1 MKPSFSTV
9 ALPDWTLARIAPRL
23 EDWGFLAVE
32 LRTFG
37 NGSTQSACD
46 PALTA
51 SSKVRTMFDKAG
63 MQICSL
69 ATGIRYDEIISPPI
83 IGNVISDTE
92 RSVRETKGMVD
103 LALSLEC
110 PYVRVFAFELPEGET
125 RKSGMARIVGRLK
138 KSTDYCRN
146 SGVKLMLENGGS
158 FNTAVDLAEIID
170 AVGSPLL
177 TASYSAPVAAMAGES
192 IANGINVLGDRL
204 VNVKVKDLKLERDG
218 GKPVALGTGDLS
230 VRDTFAALAKANYTG
245 WITYEF
251 DRAWLPTAANVDV
264 SAILAQSAKAMFEWS
279 GAKRTYAA
287 AR

>member
-23 EDWGFLAVE
+23 EEWGYLGVE

-37 NGSTQSACD
+37 NGSTLSACD

-51 SSKVRTMFDKAG
+51 ANKVRAIFDKAG

-103 LALSLEC
+103 LALALEC
-110 PYVRVFAFELPEGET
+110 AYVRVFAFELPEGET
-125 RKSGMARIVGRLK
+125 RKSGMARIVDRLK

-146 SGVKLMLENGGS
+146 SGVKLMLENGGT

-192 IANGINVLGDRL
+192 VANGINVLGERL
-204 VNVKVKDLKLERDG
+204 VNVKVKDMHD
-218 GKPVALGTGDLS
+218 GKPVVLGTGDLN
-230 VRDTFAALAKANYTG
+230 VRDTFAALVRSGYTG

-264 SAILAQSAKAMFEWS
+264 SAILTSSAKSMYEWS
-279 GAKRTYAA
+279 GGKRALVG

>member
-1 MKPSFSTV
+1 MKPAFSTV
-9 ALPDWTLARIAPRL
+9 ALPDWTLARIAPQL
-23 EDWGFLAVE
+23 ETWGYLAVE

-37 NGSTQSACD
+37 NGSTQTACD

-51 SSKVRTMFDKAG
+51 ASKVRSMFDKAG

-92 RSVRETKGMVD
+92 RSIRETKGMVD
-103 LALSLEC
+103 LALALEC
-110 PYVRVFAFELPEGET
+110 ASVRVFAFELPEGES
-125 RKSGMARIVGRLK
+125 RKNGMARIVDRLK
-138 KSTDYCRN
+138 KATDYCRN
-146 SGVKLMLENGGS
+146 SGVKLALENGGT

-177 TASYSAPVAAMAGES
+177 TASYCPAVAAMAGEN
-192 IANGINVLGDRL
+192 IANGINVLGERL
-204 VNVKVKDLKLERDG
+204 VNVKVKDLSD
-218 GKPVALGTGDLS
+218 GKPVALGTGDLK
-230 VRDTFAALAKANYTG
+230 VRDTFAALAKSGYTG
-245 WITYEF
+245 WVTYEF

-264 SAILAQSAKAMFEWS
+264 SAILTSSAKSMYAWS
-279 GAKRTYAA
+279 GGKRALVG

>member
-23 EDWGFLAVE
+23 EEWGYLGVE

-51 SSKVRTMFDKAG
+51 ANKVRAIFDKAG

-69 ATGIRYDEIISPPI
+69 ATGIRYDEVISPPI

-103 LALSLEC
+103 LALALEC
-110 PYVRVFAFELPEGET
+110 AYVRVFAFELPEGES
-125 RKSGMARIVGRLK
+125 RKSGMARIVDRLK

-177 TASYSAPVAAMAGES
+177 TACYSAPVATAAGEN
-192 IANGINVLGDRL
+192 IANGINVLGERL
-204 VNVKVKDLKLERDG
+204 VNVKVKDLHQ
-218 GKPVALGTGDLS
+218 GKPVALGTGDLK
-230 VRDTFAALAKANYTG
+230 VRDTFAALTKAGYSG
-245 WITYEF
+245 WVTYEF

-264 SAILAQSAKAMFEWS
+264 ASILTQSAKTMYEWS
-279 GAKRTYAA
+279 GGKRVMATS
-287 AR
+287 R

>member
-23 EDWGFLAVE
+23 EEWGYLGVE

-37 NGSTQSACD
+37 NGSTLSACD

-51 SSKVRTMFDKAG
+51 ATKVRAIFDKAG

-69 ATGIRYDEIISPPI
+69 ATGIRYDEVISPPI

-92 RSVRETKGMVD
+92 RSVRETKGMAD
-103 LALSLEC
+103 LALALEC
-110 PYVRVFAFELPEGET
+110 AYVRVFAFELPEGET
-125 RKSGMARIVGRLK
+125 RKSGMARIVDRLK

-146 SGVKLMLENGGS
+146 SGVKLMLENGGT

-177 TASYSAPVAAMAGES
+177 TASYSAPVAAMAGEN
-192 IANGINVLGDRL
+192 IANGINVLGERL
-204 VNVKVKDLKLERDG
+204 VNVKVKDMKLDRDG
-218 GKPVALGTGDLS
+218 GKPVALGTGDLN
-230 VRDTFAALAKANYTG
+230 VRDTFAALAKSGYTG

-251 DRAWLPTAANVDV
+251 DRAWLPTAANVD
-264 SAILAQSAKAMFEWS
+264 AAGILAQSAKTMYEWTGGS
-279 GAKRTYAA
+279 RLVGSNR
-287 AR
+287 

>member
-1 MKPSFSTV
+1 MKPAFSTV

-23 EDWGFLAVE
+23 EEWGFLGVE

-37 NGSTQSACD
+37 NGSNQSACD

-51 SSKVRTMFDKAG
+51 ATKVRAMFDKAG

-69 ATGIRYDEIISPPI
+69 ATGIRYDEIISPPV

-103 LALSLEC
+103 LALALEC
-110 PYVRVFAFELPEGET
+110 PYVRVFAFELPEGES
-125 RKSGMARIVGRLK
+125 RKSGMARIVDRLK
-138 KSTDYCRN
+138 KSADYCRN
-146 SGVKLMLENGGS
+146 SGVKLTIENGGT

-177 TASYSAPVAAMAGES
+177 TATYSVPVAAMAGEN
-192 IANGINVLGDRL
+192 IINGINVLGERL
-204 VNVKVKDLKLERDG
+204 INVKVKDLKLEKDG
-218 GKPVALGTGDLS
+218 GKPVALGTGDLH
-230 VRDTFAALAKANYTG
+230 VRDAFAALAKANYAG

-251 DRAWLPTAANVDV
+251 DRAWLPTAANIDV
-264 SAILAQSAKAMFEWS
+264 ASILTQSAKTMYEWS
-279 GAKRTYAA
+279 GANRSFAA

>member
-23 EDWGFLAVE
+23 EEWGYLGVE

-37 NGSTQSACD
+37 NGSTLSACD

-51 SSKVRTMFDKAG
+51 ANKVRGIFDKAG

-103 LALSLEC
+103 LALALEC
-110 PYVRVFAFELPEGET
+110 AYVRVFAFELPEGET
-125 RKSGMARIVGRLK
+125 RKSGLARIVDRLK

-146 SGVKLMLENGGS
+146 SGVKLMLENGGT

-177 TASYSAPVAAMAGES
+177 TAAYSAPVAAMAGES
-192 IANGINVLGDRL
+192 VANGINVLGERL
-204 VNVKVKDLKLERDG
+204 VNVKVKDLHG
-218 GKPVALGTGDLS
+218 GKPVALGTGDLN
-230 VRDTFAALAKANYTG
+230 VRETFAALAKSGYTG

-251 DRAWLPTAANVDV
+251 DRAWLPTAANIDTA
-264 SAILAQSAKAMFEWS
+264 SILAQSAKTMYEWTGGS
-279 GAKRTYAA
+279 RLVGSTR
-287 AR
+287 